1 MSRGRWLRPG
11 VTSGS
16 GAGGPT
22 VDQETMMQP
31 WPGLD
36 ELRTQ
41 GRMPWVDG
49 EPLGGNAL
57 SSLERDPYEDDGG
70 ES

>member
-1 MSRGRWLRPG
+1 
-11 VTSGS
+11 
-16 GAGGPT
+16 